1 MTTTTVTTTT
11 RMTTTMTT
19 ITVMRRTTSTVM
31 TMTTTTTTS
40 TMSSSRRKSFLRKK
54 KLRRFINKNF
64 FLLLPSSR
72 FRLMRC
78 LYKDKL
84 LSVPINAPSKKTRL
98 RDRFRLKNEKDF
110 FLTGRKKRLKS
121 FLTFCFSFQAS
132 FLFSFFHLRSAEI
145 LIVWRLES
153 VSENKLIMSYAMCY
167 L

>member
-1 MTTTTVTTTT
+1 MLECLNWPLEADDRDNCGDDNHDDDNDGDDNDDNDNNYDNDNSDEEDNVNSDDDDDNNND
-11 RMTTTMTT
+11 
-19 ITVMRRTTSTVM
+19 IDDV
-31 TMTTTTTTS
+31 
-40 TMSSSRRKSFLRKK
+40 FIEKK
-54 KLRRFINKNF
+54 KLSQEKKLRLFINKNF
-64 FLLLPSSR
+64 FLPSSR

-132 FLFSFFHLRSAEI
+132 FLFSFFHLRFGI
-145 LIVWRLES
+145 R
-153 VSENKLIMSYAMCY
+153 
-167 L
+167 

>member
-1 MTTTTVTTTT
+1 MIA
-11 RMTTTMTT
+11 

-54 KLRRFINKNF
+54 NFDGSSTKTFFFFFLRLVSDWWDVYTKINSFLCRSTFLRRRLDSGIDSGSKMKKIF
-64 FLLLPSSR
+64 F
-72 FRLMRC
+72 
-78 LYKDKL
+78 
-84 LSVPINAPSKKTRL
+84 
-98 RDRFRLKNEKDF
+98 DRQ
-110 FLTGRKKRLKS
+110 KKRLKS